1 MVTIQLLGAA
11 VAVLLWV
18 MLVYE
23 TEITEIVTIE
33 GKSVEQLEL
42 RREISSHAAFLGSAA
57 ATFMG
62 LSHES
67 LIAAAFAVVWFV
79 GWLNYSKVLT
89 SEIQELKE
97 HEEAVHW
104 RKLAGMIRSVVKSEL
119 DKGNRG

>member
-23 TEITEIVTIE
+23 AEITQIVTIE

-42 RREISSHAAFLGSAA
+42 RREISSHLAFLGSGA
-57 ATFMG
+57 ATVVGF
-62 LSHES
+62 SHGS
-67 LIAAAFAVVWFV
+67 MLAAAFAVAWFV

-89 SEIQELKE
+89 AEIQELKE
-97 HEEAVHW
+97 HEDSLHW
-104 RKLAGMIRSVVKSEL
+104 RKLAGMIRSVVKSEV
-119 DKGNRG
+119 DKINRG